1 MNYAK
6 IEKVST
12 ISGVILLSFLGIFGI
27 LGCIEM
33 VADVEISRS
42 NRGTDIWTIIPLITG
57 ILIFCCFLVSA
68 MLNISRIAES
78 TERLATRYNE
88 KYHDSEE

>member
-27 LGCIEM
+27 LGCHFLT
-33 VADVEISRS
+33 ASRRAFYEKLEWR
-42 NRGTDIWTIIPLITG
+42 NAA
-57 ILIFCCFLVSA
+57 LIFFFSKNRIVQRAILLFHLRQSAESLVSVA
-68 MLNISRIAES
+68 SLISP
-78 TERLATRYNE
+78 N
-88 KYHDSEE
+88 DF